1 MLIPFIRVF
10 LAATGLALAVS
21 LSGCGN
27 PVAWEEPRERQDSLI
42 NYYRTP
48 HFVFFYDINSYLR
61 REIEANGNTKEAHL
75 KRIESELGVS
85 FDKEIMVRLISESG
99 ENWSGQAY
107 PREPYFI
114 QETRDYFVR
123 DNGHEIVHIVSF
135 ETLGFPDR
143 RMFVE
148 GLAAAHELDARPKW
162 TRLCYTGM
170 DSTGAFRSLGQMI
183 NTKVSENVDYDLAG
197 AFVEWLED
205 EFGMEAFKAFYR
217 DLSTFPRS
225 SVSSLYARD
234 FGLNEDALHG
244 RFISERFNL
253 VNAGKYCDQ

>member
-1 MLIPFIRVF
+1 MLIPLTRAFF
-10 LAATGLALAVS
+10 AAACLVLAVS

-27 PVAWEEPRERQDSLI
+27 PVAWEEPPERTDSLI
-42 NYYRTP
+42 NYFRTP
-48 HFVFFYDINSYLR
+48 HFVFFYDINYYQR

-99 ENWSGQAY
+99 QNWSGQAY

-114 QETRDYFVR
+114 QETRNYFLQ
-123 DNGHEIVHIVSF
+123 DDGHEIVHIVSF
-135 ETLGFPDR
+135 ETLGFPDQ

-148 GLAAAHELDARPKW
+148 GLAAAHELDAKPKW
-162 TRLCYTGM
+162 ARLCYSGM
-170 DSTGAFRSLGQMI
+170 DSTDVFQALGQMI
-183 NTKVSENVDYDLAG
+183 DARVSESVDYALAA
-197 AFVEWLED
+197 AFVEWLEE
-205 EFGMEAFKAFYR
+205 EFGMEDFKAFYR
-217 DLSTFPRS
+217 DLSAFPGS
-225 SVSSLYARD
+225 SVSSLYARN

-244 RFISERFNL
+244 RFVSERFNK